1 MGCCSSSQALPDLS
15 IAGGSSVLL
24 PGRAKT
30 QLVPAKTGWKL
41 HIGVKRTSHGEA
53 FIWMAMQIGV
63 MVLRILEIALL
74 RCIWELQ
81 GIFHLS
87 HGKVSNIQREASPLV
102 TEKQL
107 FVAVYVTD
115 LYRGTWEKGGWEG
128 FPPDQNKIVNHQ
140 CHTVVKMCKT
150 ILRSMARLLLWL
162 GK

>member
-1 MGCCSSSQALPDLS
+1 
-15 IAGGSSVLL
+15 
-24 PGRAKT
+24 
-30 QLVPAKTGWKL
+30 
-41 HIGVKRTSHGEA
+41 
-53 FIWMAMQIGV
+53 MAMQIGV

-115 LYRGTWEKGGWEG
+115 LYRGT
-128 FPPDQNKIVNHQ
+128 
-140 CHTVVKMCKT
+140 
-150 ILRSMARLLLWL
+150 
-162 GK
+162 